1 MIVREINIADE
12 LRSENKSIIIS
23 RIANTLKIIMLANVL
38 NNLVNGR
45 PSSSVDVI
53 LQEADEDISLFDVV
67 SLVQNI

>member
-1 MIVREINIADE
+1 
-12 LRSENKSIIIS
+12 
-23 RIANTLKIIMLANVL
+23 MLANVL